1 LDSVGECKNE
11 HQHGY
16 PFLYSQAGAEF
27 TNIVNAG
34 SKSYEHL
41 LEAKHPEYTPNS
53 WHSFWIPFPS

>member
-1 LDSVGECKNE
+1 LDSVGACKNE

-16 PFLYSQAGAEF
+16 SFLYSQAGAEF

-53 WHSFWIPFPS
+53 WHPF